1 MIFLKLLSKFIGVL
15 RSAASPNQIAWGFAL
30 GTIPGLTPLNAL
42 HNLGVLVLLIILNV
56 NIASATLALA
66 IFSLIAW
73 MLDPLFHAI
82 GYIVLVQIPFLQSLW
97 TDLYNAPIAPLTRFN
112 NTVVM
117 GSLLVSLVL
126 LVPNYFLFRAFVLR
140 YRESWNAKIAKWK
153 IVQIMKGSNLVK
165 LYFKIRG
172 MEA

>member
-1 MIFLKLLSKFIGVL
+1 MIFLKLIGKFISVL

-30 GTIPGLTPLNAL
+30 GTIPGLTPINAL
-42 HNLGVLVLLIILNV
+42 HNLVVLILIIILNV
-56 NIASATLALA
+56 NLASATLALA

-73 MLDPLFHAI
+73 IFDPFFHTI
-82 GYIVLVQIPFLQSLW
+82 GFAVLVQIPFLQPLW
-97 TDLYNAPIAPLTRFN
+97 TDMYNAPIAPLTRFN

-117 GSLLVSLVL
+117 GSLLVALVL
-126 LVPNYFLFRAFVLR
+126 FVPNYLLFKIFVQR

-153 IVQIMKGSNLVK
+153 IIQIMKGSKFVQ

-172 MEA
+172 MEG